1 MSKYDELVRKLKEIF
16 QIDKPELDFGIY
28 RILNARA
35 AEINDYLENRLKIKI
50 HDLLLSAETANFD
63 QIQKELEDAEKNA
76 SNLGISLDTVPKVQ
90 ELRKKIENVNVRST
104 EYENA
109 VFSHLLNFF
118 SRYYDSG
125 DFISKRR
132 YKGNTYSIPYAG
144 EEVLLHWAN
153 KDQYY
158 IKSGEKFSNYAF
170 KLDDGRRVS
179 FRLTSADIA
188 KDNCKDNGKERG
200 FALIE
205 PQNRRVTG
213 NNEDDYEETLLPVE
227 EVDDELILRF
237 EYKEMPKGSKQ
248 EELIDI
254 AVKTVLN
261 QPFVIANWS
270 DLTTKE
276 PTEKNPS
283 RTLLEKNLT
292 DYTAKNTSDYFIHK
306 NLGGFLLG
314 ELDFYIKNEVMHL
327 DDVDNAKTFSDIEQ
341 NLRLIQTLRAIAH
354 DLITF
359 LAQLENFQ
367 KKLWLKKKFVV
378 TTHYCITIDQVPET
392 LYPQIASN
400 PYQWQHWEQ
409 MGVLEDVASNLISKS
424 KVDCIE
430 YLKLH
435 PYLMV
440 NTALFDIDFKYT
452 LLAAIENLDETLDG
466 LLINSDNFQAL
477 KFLEEKYRGKVS
489 CIHID
494 PPYNTDTSGF
504 IYKNN
509 YRHSSWLSFM
519 NSRLETSIPFLN
531 LNGQYIC
538 HIDENEYEKLH
549 LVFDST
555 TLENAGTVIWDKRN
569 PMNGGSGIAMQH
581 EYIIWR
587 CASEKTL
594 TLPNTSVLTMLEKVN
609 ELIKS
614 EGMVNDVVRKKYSAW
629 VNSNSKLS
637 GGEKAYRYI
646 DDAGNIYRAVSL
658 RAPEPRIDPK
668 FHQPLIHPK
677 TKKPCAIPP
686 NGFSRTPDTLAKMVE
701 CGEILFGDDETTQP
715 NQKRLLTADSNRQL
729 SSIIQDAKKGKADTS
744 SMNLNF
750 PYCHPVSLYE
760 LIVNIATKDQ
770 DLILDFFAGSGTTG
784 HAVVE
789 CNRKDGGKRK
799 YILVEQGDYFEQVT
813 QQRMQKITYSNI
825 WKNGKAA
832 TSEAGV
838 SQAFK
843 ILKLE
848 GYEDTLNN
856 LHLYRS
862 ETQQNLINILPETA
876 KEDYLL
882 RYFLNVES
890 HGFLLSLEHF
900 NKPFDCK
907 LKVAIDSAGAYQECI
922 IDLVE
927 TFNYLIGLNVKHFD
941 MHRDEGFAKIVGWL
955 PTGEYTLV
963 LWRDVEQVD
972 YQGLNELCERLDLT
986 PRSSNFDVIYIN
998 GDHNVPSML
1007 TTSNEKDGVSHSLKL
1022 RQIEPEFLDKMFME
1036 ETI

>member
-1 MSKYDELVRKLKEIF
+1 MSKYDELVRKLKEIL

-35 AEINDYLENRLKIKI
+35 AEINDYLENQLKIKI
-50 HDLLLSAETANFD
+50 HDLLLCAGNANFE
-63 QIQKELEDAEKNA
+63 QIQKELQEAEKNA
-76 SNLGISLDTVPKVQ
+76 SNLGVSPDSVPKVQ
-90 ELRKKIENVNVRST
+90 ELRRKIEDVNASGA

-158 IKSGEKFSNYAF
+158 IKSGENFSNYAF

-179 FRLTSADIA
+179 FHLISADTA
-188 KDNCKDNGKERG
+188 KDNCIENGKERY
-200 FALIE
+200 FVLIDCKKRCVIGD
-205 PQNRRVTG
+205 N
-213 NNEDDYEETLLPVE
+213 DDEYEEIILPVE
-227 EVDDELILRF
+227 EVDEELILRF
-237 EYKEMPKGSKQ
+237 EYKIMPKGSKQ
-248 EELIDI
+248 EDLIDL

-261 QPFVIANWS
+261 QPLVIANWGN
-270 DLTTKE
+270 LTKKE
-276 PTEKNPS
+276 PTEKNPQ
-283 RTLLEKNLT
+283 RTLLEKSLT
-292 DYTAKNTSDYFIHK
+292 DYTTKNTSDYFIHK
-306 NLGGFLLG
+306 DLGGFLRS
-314 ELDFYIKNEVMHL
+314 ELDFYIKNEIMHL

-359 LAQLENFQ
+359 LAQLEDFQ

-378 TTHYCITIDQVPET
+378 TTHYCITINQVPENT
-392 LYPQIASN
+392 YSQIASN
-400 PYQWQHWEQ
+400 TQQWQHWEQ
-409 MGVLEDVASNLISKS
+409 MGVLDDVASNLISKS
-424 KVDCIE
+424 KVGRVE
-430 YLKLH
+430 YLKSH

-587 CASEKTL
+587 CAGEKTL
-594 TLPNTSVLTMLEKVN
+594 TLPNTSVLTMLGKVN

-614 EGMVNDVVRKKYSAW
+614 EGAVNDVVRKKYAAW
-629 VNSNSKLS
+629 INSNSELS

-646 DDAGNIYRAVSL
+646 DNQGRIYQSVSL
-658 RAPEPRIDPK
+658 RAPELRQNPK
-668 FHQPLIHPK
+668 FHKPLIHPIVG
-677 TKKPCAIPP
+677 KPCAVPP
-686 NGFSRTPDTLAKMVE
+686 NGFSRTPETLNQMIE
-701 CGEILFGDDETTQP
+701 REEILFGTDESTQP
-715 NQKRLLTADSNRQL
+715 RQKVFLTEDSRRQL
-729 SSIIQDAKKGKADTS
+729 SSLIQDAKKGKADMV
-744 SMNLNF
+744 SMSLNF
-750 PYCHPVSLYE
+750 PYCHPTSLYE

-770 DLILDFFAGSGTTG
+770 DLILDFFAGSGTTA

-813 QQRMQKITYSNI
+813 QQRMQKITYSNS
-825 WKNGKAA
+825 WKNGKP
-832 TSEAGV
+832 TSSEAGV

-856 LHLYRS
+856 LQLHRS

-876 KEDYLL
+876 KEDYIL

-890 HGFLLSLEHF
+890 RGSLLSLEHF

-927 TFNYLIGLNVKHFD
+927 TFNYLIGLNVKHID
-941 MHRDEGFAKIVGWL
+941 MHRDKGFAKIVGWL

-963 LWRDVEQVD
+963 LWRDVEQLD
-972 YQGLNELCERLDLT
+972 YQGLNELCERLDLN
-986 PRSSNFDVIYIN
+986 PGSSNFDVIYIN
-998 GDHNVPSML
+998 GDHNVPSVL
-1007 TTSNEKDGVSHSLKL
+1007 TTSIEKGGVSHSLKL
-1022 RQIEPEFLDKMFME
+1022 RQIEPEFLNKMFME
-1036 ETI
+1036 EAV

>member
-1 MSKYDELVRKLKEIF
+1 MSKYDELVKKLKEIF

-50 HDLLLSAETANFD
+50 HDLLLGAETANFE
-63 QIQKELEDAEKNA
+63 QIQKELQEAEKNA
-76 SNLGISLDTVPKVQ
+76 SNLGVNPDGVPKVQ
-90 ELRKKIENVNVRST
+90 ELRRKIEDANVSSA

-158 IKSGEKFSNYAF
+158 TKSGENFSNYDF
-170 KLDDGRRVS
+170 KLDDGRKVS
-179 FRLTSADIA
+179 FRLISADTA
-188 KDNCKDNGKERG
+188 KDNCKDNGKERY
-200 FALIE
+200 FVLIE
-205 PQNRRVTG
+205 PQNRFVKG
-213 NNEDDYEETLLPVE
+213 DNDDEYEEMLLPVE
-227 EVDDELILRF
+227 EVNGELILRF
-237 EYKEMPKGSKQ
+237 EYKIMPKGSKQ
-248 EELIDI
+248 EELVDI

-261 QPFVIANWS
+261 HSFITANWGN
-270 DLTTKE
+270 LTKKE
-276 PTEKNPS
+276 PTEKNPL
-283 RTLLEKNLT
+283 RTLLEKNIT
-292 DYTAKNTSDYFIHK
+292 DYTTKNTSDYFIHK
-306 NLGGFLLG
+306 NLGGFLLN
-314 ELDFYIKNEVMHL
+314 ELDFYIKNEVMRL
-327 DDVDNAKTFSDIEQ
+327 DDINNAKTFSDIEQ

-359 LAQLENFQ
+359 LAQLEDFQ

-378 TTHYCITIDQVPET
+378 TSHYCITIDQVPEI

-400 PYQWQHWEQ
+400 PQQWQHWEQ

-424 KVDCIE
+424 KVDRVE

-440 NTALFDIDFKYT
+440 NTSLFDIDFKYT

-549 LVFDST
+549 LVFDSS

-587 CASEKTL
+587 CAAEKTL

-609 ELIKS
+609 GLIKS

-686 NGFSRTPDTLAKMVE
+686 NGFSRTPETLAKMVE
-701 CGEILFGDDETTQP
+701 CGEILFGKDETTQP

-813 QQRMQKITYSNI
+813 QQRMQKITYSNT
-825 WKNGKAA
+825 WKNGKAT

-856 LHLYRS
+856 LQLHRN

-890 HGFLLSLEHF
+890 RGSLLSLEHF

-907 LKVAIDSAGAYQECI
+907 LKVAIDSAGAYQECT

-927 TFNYLIGLNVKHFD
+927 TFNYLIGLNVKHIEV
-941 MHRDEGFAKIVGWL
+941 HRDEGFAKIVGWL

-963 LWRDVEQVD
+963 LWRDVEQID
-972 YQGLNELCERLDLT
+972 YQGLNELCERLDVT
-986 PRSSNFDVIYIN
+986 PGSSNFDVIYIN

-1007 TTSNEKDGVSHSLKL
+1007 TTSIEKDGVSHALKL

>member
-35 AEINDYLENRLKIKI
+35 AEINDYLENRLKTKI

-76 SNLGISLDTVPKVQ
+76 SSLGVSLDTVPKVQ
-90 ELRKKIENVNVRST
+90 ELRKKIENVNVRSS

-144 EEVLLHWAN
+144 EEVVLHWAN

-170 KLDDGRRVS
+170 KLDDGRRVL

-205 PQNRRVTG
+205 PPNRRVTG
-213 NNEDDYEETLLPVE
+213 NNEDEETLLPVE
-227 EVDDELILRF
+227 EVDGELILRF
-237 EYKEMPKGSKQ
+237 EYKEMPKGIKQ

-261 QPFVIANWS
+261 QPIVIANWS
-270 DLTTKE
+270 VLTTKE
-276 PTEKNPS
+276 PTEKNPL

-314 ELDFYIKNEVMHL
+314 ELDYYIKNEVMHL

-341 NLRLIQTLRAIAH
+341 NLRLIQTLRAIAN

-378 TTHYCITIDQVPET
+378 TTHYCITIDQVSET

-400 PYQWQHWEQ
+400 SQQWQHWEQ
-409 MGVLEDVASNLISKS
+409 MGVLDNVASNLKS
-424 KVDCIE
+424 KVDRIE

-440 NTALFDIDFKYT
+440 NTALFDIDFKYS

-531 LNGQYIC
+531 SNGQYIC

-587 CASEKTL
+587 CAGEKTL

-677 TKKPCAIPP
+677 TQKPCAIPP

-856 LHLYRS
+856 LQLHRS
-862 ETQQNLINILPETA
+862 ETQQNLINILPETI

-890 HGFLLSLEHF
+890 RGSLLSLEHF

-907 LKVAIDSAGAYQECI
+907 LKVAIDSAGAYQVCI

-927 TFNYLIGLNVKHFD
+927 TFNYLIGLNVKHID

-972 YQGLNELCERLDLT
+972 YQGLNELCERLDVT
-986 PRSSNFDVIYIN
+986 PGRSNFDVIYIN

-1007 TTSNEKDGVSHSLKL
+1007 TTSIEKDEVSHSFKL

>member
-1 MSKYDELVRKLKEIF
+1 MSKYDELVRKLKEIL

-50 HDLLLSAETANFD
+50 HNLLLSAGTANFD
-63 QIQKELEDAEKNA
+63 QIQKELQEAEKNA
-76 SNLGISLDTVPKVQ
+76 SNLDVSPDSVPKVQ
-90 ELRKKIENVNVRST
+90 ELRRKIEDVNVSGA

-158 IKSGEKFSNYAF
+158 IKSGENFSNYAF

-179 FRLTSADIA
+179 FRLISADTA
-188 KDNCKDNGKERG
+188 KDNCKENGKERY
-200 FALIE
+200 FVLIDRKKRCVIGD
-205 PQNRRVTG
+205 N
-213 NNEDDYEETLLPVE
+213 DDEYEEIIFPVE

-237 EYKEMPKGSKQ
+237 EYKIMPKGSKQ
-248 EELIDI
+248 EDLIDV

-261 QPFVIANWS
+261 QPFVIANWGN
-270 DLTTKE
+270 LTKKE
-276 PTEKNPS
+276 PTEKNPL

-292 DYTAKNTSDYFIHK
+292 DYTTKNTSDYFIHK
-306 NLGGFLLG
+306 DLGGFLRS
-314 ELDFYIKNEVMHL
+314 ELDFYIKNEIMHL

-359 LAQLENFQ
+359 LAQLEDFQ
-367 KKLWLKKKFVV
+367 KKLWLKKKFVI
-378 TTHYCITIDQVPET
+378 TTHYCITIDQVPENI
-392 LYPQIASN
+392 YSQIASN
-400 PYQWQHWEQ
+400 TQQWQHWEK
-409 MGVLEDVASNLISKS
+409 MGVLDDVVSNLNSKP
-424 KVDCIE
+424 KVDRIE
-430 YLKLH
+430 YLKSH

-452 LLAAIENLDETLDG
+452 LLATIENLDETLDG

-531 LNGQYIC
+531 SNGQYIC

-555 TLENAGTVIWDKRN
+555 TLQNAGTVIWDKRN

-587 CASEKTL
+587 CAGEKTL
-594 TLPNTSVLTMLEKVN
+594 TLPNTSVLTMLDKVN

-646 DDAGNIYRAVSL
+646 DDSGNIYRAVSL
-658 RAPEPRIDPK
+658 RAPEPRTDPK

-677 TKKPCAIPP
+677 TRKPCAIPP
-686 NGFSRTPDTLAKMVE
+686 NGFSRTPETLAKMVE

-715 NQKRLLTADSNRQL
+715 NQKRLLTADSSRQL
-729 SSIIQDAKKGKADTS
+729 SSLIQDAKKGKADTS

-760 LIVNIATKDQ
+760 LIVNIATKDH

-789 CNRKDGGKRK
+789 CNRKNGGKRK

-813 QQRMQKITYSNI
+813 QQRMQKITYSNS
-825 WKNGKAA
+825 WKNGKA
-832 TSEAGV
+832 TSSEAGV
-838 SQAFK
+838 SHAFK

-856 LHLYRS
+856 LQLHRS
-862 ETQQNLINILPETA
+862 ETQESFINILPETA

-890 HGFLLSLEHF
+890 RGSLLSLEHF

-907 LKVAIDSAGAYQECI
+907 LKIAIDSAGAYQECI

-927 TFNYLIGLNVKHFD
+927 TFNYLIGLNVKHID
-941 MHRDEGFAKIVGWL
+941 MHRDKGFAKIVGWL

-972 YQGLNELCERLDLT
+972 YQGLNELCERLDLN
-986 PRSSNFDVIYIN
+986 PGSSNFDVIYIN
-998 GDHNVPSML
+998 GDHNVPSVL
-1007 TTSNEKDGVSHSLKL
+1007 TTSIEKGGVSHSLKL
-1022 RQIEPEFLDKMFME
+1022 RQIEPEFLNKMFME
-1036 ETI
+1036 EAI

>member
-1 MSKYDELVRKLKEIF
+1 
-16 QIDKPELDFGIY
+16 
-28 RILNARA
+28 
-35 AEINDYLENRLKIKI
+35 
-50 HDLLLSAETANFD
+50 
-63 QIQKELEDAEKNA
+63 
-76 SNLGISLDTVPKVQ
+76 
-90 ELRKKIENVNVRST
+90 
-104 EYENA
+104 
-109 VFSHLLNFF
+109 
-118 SRYYDSG
+118 
-125 DFISKRR
+125 
-132 YKGNTYSIPYAG
+132 
-144 EEVLLHWAN
+144 
-153 KDQYY
+153 
-158 IKSGEKFSNYAF
+158 
-170 KLDDGRRVS
+170 
-179 FRLTSADIA
+179 
-188 KDNCKDNGKERG
+188 
-200 FALIE
+200 
-205 PQNRRVTG
+205 
-213 NNEDDYEETLLPVE
+213 
-227 EVDDELILRF
+227 
-237 EYKEMPKGSKQ
+237 
-248 EELIDI
+248 
-254 AVKTVLN
+254 
-261 QPFVIANWS
+261 
-270 DLTTKE
+270 
-276 PTEKNPS
+276 
-283 RTLLEKNLT
+283 
-292 DYTAKNTSDYFIHK
+292 
-306 NLGGFLLG
+306 
-314 ELDFYIKNEVMHL
+314 
-327 DDVDNAKTFSDIEQ
+327 
-341 NLRLIQTLRAIAH
+341 
-354 DLITF
+354 
-359 LAQLENFQ
+359 
-367 KKLWLKKKFVV
+367 
-378 TTHYCITIDQVPET
+378 
-392 LYPQIASN
+392 
-400 PYQWQHWEQ
+400 
-409 MGVLEDVASNLISKS
+409 
-424 KVDCIE
+424 
-430 YLKLH
+430 
-435 PYLMV
+435 
-440 NTALFDIDFKYT
+440 
-452 LLAAIENLDETLDG
+452 NLDETLDG

-890 HGFLLSLEHF
+890 HGSLLSLEHF